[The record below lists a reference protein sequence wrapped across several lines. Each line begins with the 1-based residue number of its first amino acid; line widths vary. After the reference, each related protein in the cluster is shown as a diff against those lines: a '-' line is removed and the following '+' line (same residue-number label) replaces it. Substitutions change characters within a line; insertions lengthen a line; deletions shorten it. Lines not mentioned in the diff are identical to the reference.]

1 MKNGVGM
8 PSTLHDLFDAHKR
21 MLWGLAYRLT
31 GCAADADDIVQ
42 DTFVRAINR
51 GCSPNDGSWAPW
63 LVRVATNLAID
74 VLRRRRRQTYTGPWL
89 PSPIETE
96 PYDEPQTL
104 KSASGPE
111 MRYQLMESISFAFL
125 LALEVL
131 TPRQRAVLLLRDVFD
146 YSAREVGAVLTVSE
160 ENVRITLHR
169 ARRAMRDYD
178 RAKTASPRAL
188 QKETQQVLT
197 RFVRCLIDQD
207 VAGVESLLAE
217 SVRTIT
223 DGGGE
228 FTGLH
233 QLLIG
238 RERVMQLYLSVAKR
252 RAGGARTELRCIN
265 GEPAVLIE
273 YAHAEAKQAPR
284 AVMRCQLD
292 QHGLIVE
299 LHTIFATRK
308 LTDVHF
314 ARNESPV

>member
-1 MKNGVGM
+1 
-8 PSTLHDLFDAHKR
+8 
-21 MLWGLAYRLT
+21 
-31 GCAADADDIVQ
+31 
-42 DTFVRAINR
+42 
-51 GCSPNDGSWAPW
+51 
-63 LVRVATNLAID
+63 
-74 VLRRRRRQTYTGPWL
+74 
-89 PSPIETE
+89 
-96 PYDEPQTL
+96 
-104 KSASGPE
+104 
-111 MRYQLMESISFAFL
+111 MESISFAFL
-125 LALEVL
+125 LALEAL

-146 YSAREVGAVLTVSE
+146 YSAREVGAVLAVSE

-178 RAKTASPRAL
+178 RVKTASRRAL

-238 RERVMQLYLSVAKR
+238 REKVMQLYLSVAKR
-252 RAGGARTELRCIN
+252 RAGGARTELRSIN